1 MRYNEPLNIKLFK
14 YEDGTFKLQTII
26 DDYAEISFSHN
37 LYEAGDFT
45 ISINYN
51 IPNALKFQRGLFVQ
65 IGNDSYMFGEIMK
78 VTDSIGQDGKGSQ
91 IRTVTGKDARYIF
104 KRRIIKNLNNEENW
118 VMTAKGELCIRNLI
132 SDQCGA
138 DAEEKR
144 RLPVINIIP
153 DVSAAVGKEY
163 SVAESYSNLYDTLV
177 TIATQSETG
186 WRIKFDGSLKLECYV
201 GQNLSNQV
209 QFSTDF
215 DSLSNGQ
222 FTDSAE
228 SFANTIYVGG
238 KGTGSDRDIYEGE
251 IETEGETPEGLE
263 RYEAWDN
270 QSSMTSESEY
280 EAEALAML
288 TQYGQ
293 TLNIAGNGLAKS
305 PYVFKKN
312 YNIGDSITI
321 AFSGKLAVAQILS
334 VTEHWTWGQYGID
347 FSFGKP
353 QNDLSRQFQLILKQI
368 QKASD
373 KNVTTE
379 SIKYYTIPT
388 DTTMPKSDVIYDRIG
403 FTGDC
408 GEGSSFTLYLDNE
421 KTGAKTYHV
430 YFKQLSGGKIT
441 LTTGKEGAQNLVLN
455 SGTYVAIIYVD
466 AEGNVSNAG
475 STATQVIESGNT
487 QPVESG
493 AVANVISEEVEN
505 RNTAIENAISE
516 ITSVTTANDKTPYLR
531 RINQNYDRE
540 VLNKIIGGSFAVN
553 QLVQNG
559 NFENA
564 NNWSSGIG
572 ELTVSNN
579 IARVT
584 YVTTG
589 QYNQDLRQYMPY
601 LKAGNKYLFNIEHR
615 ESTPNSS
622 YFGFNEIDSN
632 ITFFQFPQSETWVT
646 EQKVFAPSSVTTSYS
661 KRISPMSDVSAYQN
675 SWFEVRNFY
684 IIDLNQMFGSA
695 IADRIYDMEQSTEGS
710 GIAWIKAYGF
720 FTKDYY
726 DYDTGSIISV
736 KPSAHKISA
745 SVVYWYENRNV
756 STQYVVSLYA
766 EATLKPYT
774 NYKIYCRGAVG
785 ARVYPNEYLF
795 SPSNSLIL
803 NGELQEITVKTLN
816 VLPITNSTR
825 YDDGWIIFRNHTGN
839 TVVPNFTEFYIC
851 EEGVNAD
858 PSYSVSYPLANAEL
872 NGIPKL
878 DSNNNLIYDGDEY
891 FPYGL
896 IKRKY
901 AKVTLYSVERAYLLN
916 SHSAGGLGWVDFN
929 FYSVKLNTLN
939 IILSQFGLPCKSA
952 NDGWYSTVPCIS
964 TTTDNQNNHLI
975 RIYETSGM
983 TEADFY
989 SKYGNLNVVYELD
1002 TPTEDSVSAYANP
1015 QLCIKEGTE
1024 EFIDERTIPIPCG
1037 HDTDYVAL
1045 PEWLSNIN
1053 KFI

>member
-1 MRYNEPLNIKLFK
+1 MRYNEPLNVKLFK
-14 YEDGTFKLQTII
+14 YEDGTFNLQAII

-37 LYEAGDFT
+37 LYEAGDFSIT
-45 ISINYN
+45 INYN

-65 IGNDSYMFGEIMK
+65 FGNDSYMFGEILK
-78 VTDSIGQDGKGSQ
+78 ITDAIGEDGKGSQ

-132 SDQCGA
+132 LDQCGTN
-138 DAEEKR
+138 AEEKR
-144 RLPVINIIP
+144 RLPIINIIP
-153 DVSAAVGKEY
+153 DVAAAVGKEY
-163 SVAESYSNLYDTLV
+163 SVAESFTNLYDTLV
-177 TIATQSETG
+177 TIATQSEIG
-186 WRIKFDGSLKLECYV
+186 WRIKFDGSLTLECYV
-201 GQNLSNQV
+201 GQNLSNQI

-215 DSLSNGQ
+215 DSLRDGN
-222 FTDSAE
+222 FTDSSEA
-228 SFANTIYVGG
+228 FANTIYVGG

-251 IETEGETPEGLE
+251 TSIEGNTPAGLD

-270 QSSMTSESEY
+270 QSSMTVEDEY
-280 EAEALAML
+280 RAEALSML
-288 TQYGQ
+288 NQYGQ
-293 TLNIAGNGLAKS
+293 TVNISGNGLAKS
-305 PYVFKKN
+305 PYVFKNN

-408 GEGSSFTLYLDNE
+408 GSGSSFTLYLDNE

-430 YFKQLSGGKIT
+430 YFRQLSGGKIT

-475 STATQVIESGNT
+475 STATQIIESGNT

-493 AVANVISEEVEN
+493 AVANVVSEEVEN

-516 ITSVTTANDKTPYLR
+516 ITNVTTTNDKTPYLR

-540 VLNKIIGGSFAVN
+540 VLNKIIGGSFASN

-559 NFENA
+559 NFVNT
-564 NNWSSGIG
+564 NNWSSGVG

-584 YVTTG
+584 YVTSG
-589 QYNQDLRQYMPY
+589 HYNQDLRQYMPHI
-601 LKAGNKYLFNIEHR
+601 KAGHKYLFSIEHR

-622 YFGFNEIDSN
+622 TFGFNEVDSN
-632 ITFFQFPQSETWVT
+632 ITFLQYPRSETWATV
-646 EQKVFAPSSVTTSYS
+646 QKVFAPSSVTTTYS
-661 KRISPMSDVSAYQN
+661 KRIAPISSVSAYQN
-675 SWFEVRNFY
+675 GWFEVRNFF
-684 IIDLNQMFGSA
+684 IIDLTQMFGSA
-695 IADRIYDMEQSTEGS
+695 IADRIYAMEQATEGS
-710 GIAWIKAYGF
+710 GIAWIKSYGF
-720 FTKDYY
+720 FIKDYY
-726 DYDTGSIISV
+726 DYDTGSIMSV
-736 KPSAHKISA
+736 KPSAHKMSKDDI
-745 SVVYWYENRNV
+745 VYN
-756 STQYVVSLYA
+756 
-766 EATLKPYT
+766 
-774 NYKIYCRGAVG
+774 
-785 ARVYPNEYLF
+785 
-795 SPSNSLIL
+795 
-803 NGELQEITVKTLN
+803 
-816 VLPITNSTR
+816 
-825 YDDGWIIFRNHTGN
+825 
-839 TVVPNFTEFYIC
+839 
-851 EEGVNAD
+851 
-858 PSYSVSYPLANAEL
+858 YPLANAEL

-878 DSNNNLIYDGDEY
+878 DSDNNVVYDGDEY
-891 FPYGL
+891 FPYGS
-896 IKRKY
+896 IRRKY
-901 AKVTLYSVERAYLLN
+901 ATLTNQSGTVGATI
-916 SHSAGGLGWVDFN
+916 
-929 FYSVKLNTLN
+929 TLTGYKTNGN
-939 IILSQFGLPCKSA
+939 IICSKGDISNIGTISGTTLTLTSA
-952 NDGWYSTVPCIS
+952 IS
-964 TTTDNQNNHLI
+964 GETI
-975 RIYETSGM
+975 IYEL
-983 TEADFY
+983 A
-989 SKYGNLNVVYELD
+989 
-1002 TPTEDSVSAYANP
+1002 TPTSETVAGYTNP
-1015 QLCIKEGTE
+1015 QTCIRQGAE

-1037 HDTDYVAL
+1037 HDTDYAAL